1 MALVSGGCCVART
14 APGVAAAHVSGALA
28 LLLSI
33 GVPAADAPGRL
44 YGSAQNIGPSGW
56 DASSGWGRLDVC
68 RALHNSGR
76 TCPAAAATPTRTATP
91 AAASPACVDLN
102 GDTWMDL
109 GDVIIATG
117 YFGARGSNI
126 PADVTNDDTVDIEDQ
141 MMLLGC
147 FGD

>member
-1 MALVSGGCCVART
+1 
-14 APGVAAAHVSGALA
+14 
-28 LLLSI
+28 
-33 GVPAADAPGRL
+33 
-44 YGSAQNIGPSGW
+44 
-56 DASSGWGRLDVC
+56 
-68 RALHNSGR
+68 
-76 TCPAAAATPTRTATP
+76 
-91 AAASPACVDLN
+91 
-102 GDTWMDL
+102 MDL